1 MKTMNILTTKKIFLA
16 LAVSC
21 LMLFNACIV
30 TKKVVYVNDM
40 SPDTAYLA
48 LEAPPVKVQ
57 NSDRIS
63 IVVNAK
69 EAELAVPF
77 NQGLGS
83 FQVGNSGDL
92 NNSASAD
99 PGKGYLVSADGTIE
113 FPILGTLRVAGLTLE
128 EIRSMVRNRLI
139 DDKLINEPS
148 VKVELLN
155 LKINMMGE
163 VNDVGVIDVPDGRI
177 TLLEAISMAGGLST
191 NAAADK
197 ITVIREEQ
205 GVRRMYVND
214 ILSKEVFNS
223 PTYYL
228 RQNDIVYIE
237 PRGARLSDRE
247 ENNWRYISTGLGL
260 LATVFTILN
269 FLK

>member
-1 MKTMNILTTKKIFLA
+1 MNTLTTKKIFLT
-16 LAVSC
+16 LAVFS
-21 LMLFNACIV
+21 LLLFNACIV
-30 TKKVVYVNDM
+30 GKKVVYVHDM
-40 SPDTAYLA
+40 IPDTAYRA

-57 NSDRIS
+57 SSDRIS

-69 EAELAVPF
+69 EAELALPF

-83 FQVGNSGDL
+83 YRAGSAGNLNSG
-92 NNSASAD
+92 ASAD
-99 PGKGYLVSADGTIE
+99 HSKGYLVSGDGTIE
-113 FPILGTLRVAGLTLE
+113 FPVLGTLPVGGLTLE
-128 EIRSMVRNRLI
+128 EIKRLVKNRLI
-139 DDKLINEPS
+139 DDRLINEPS

-214 ILSKEVFNS
+214 ILSQEIFNS

-228 RQNDIVYIE
+228 QQNDIVYIE